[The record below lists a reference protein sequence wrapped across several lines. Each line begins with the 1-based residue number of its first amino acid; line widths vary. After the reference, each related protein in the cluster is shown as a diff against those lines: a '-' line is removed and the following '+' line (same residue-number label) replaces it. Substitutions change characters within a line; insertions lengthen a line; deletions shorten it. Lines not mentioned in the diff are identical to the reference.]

1 VIIKGKSRGNGL
13 QLGRYLLTKGQNEDL
28 RLIEIR
34 GVAATNVCDAVIEMD
49 ALALGTRTE
58 KGLYSASINTPP
70 EERLT
75 DEQLAIAVDRL
86 EAELGLTGQPHVV
99 VLHEKKGRQHCHVVW
114 SRIDLDRMAAISDS
128 NNYAKHEKVAR
139 ELERE
144 FGLRRV
150 QGAHAERDGQERPER
165 TPSHA
170 EMLQSDRTGV
180 TPKEAKAQVTEL
192 WRSTD
197 SGRAFAAAL
206 EDNGWILARGD
217 RRDFVVIDPTGG
229 VHSLARRVEG
239 AKAKDIRERM
249 GDLDPSQ
256 FPNIEEAKG
265 IQQDR
270 ARGVASGRDQ
280 QQWEDKLLAAGLSK
294 AQQDE
299 KNTLHISE
307 RFVAKDLAWH
317 EKQAARPYTATER
330 RLMDAYDASRND
342 QEFVD
347 MLGKAGPL
355 LAVATS
361 TDLETL
367 SLERAVAFS
376 AARSGEQQTRVAQLR
391 EGELVAIN
399 RYGEIRRLNPHKVD
413 LVAVENRFTQGAG
426 HKPGAVI
433 ETRDKV
439 RANRPPEKQQG
450 SISKTTATRAW
461 NANDGRTHGSPEG
474 AAGPARAIEGFGH
487 AAASILDGLASIVER
502 GISGDGEAQS
512 DRDKAAEPPPL
523 DPRAECQVDSI
534 ASEEDAKAQRRMEAL
549 RVFSED
555 LEREQGQGY
564 ERERDRSRR

>member
-1 VIIKGKSRGNGL
+1 
-13 QLGRYLLTKGQNEDL
+13 
-28 RLIEIR
+28 
-34 GVAATNVCDAVIEMD
+34 MD
-49 ALALGTRTE
+49 ALSVGTRTE
-58 KGLYSASINTPP
+58 KGLYHATINTPID
-70 EERLT
+70 ESLT
-75 DEQLAIAVDRL
+75 DAQRAYAVDRL
-86 EAELGLTGQPHVV
+86 EAALGLAGQPRTVV
-99 VLHEKKGRQHCHVVW
+99 VHEKKGREHCHVVW
-114 SRIDLDRMAAISDS
+114 SRIDIDRMAAISDS
-128 NNYAKHEKVAR
+128 NNFAKHEEVAR
-139 ELERE
+139 QLERE
-144 FGLRRV
+144 FGHRRV
-150 QGAHAERDGQERPER
+150 QGAHVEREGRERPER

-170 EMLQSDRTGV
+170 EMLQSDRTGLS
-180 TPKEAKAQVTEL
+180 PKEAKAKVTEL

-280 QQWEDKLLAAGLSK
+280 QQWENKLLAAGLSK
-294 AQQDE
+294 AKQDE

-330 RLMDAYDASRND
+330 RLMEAYDASRND

-347 MLGKAGPL
+347 KLGKAGLL
-355 LAVATS
+355 LAVVTS
-361 TDLETL
+361 NDLETL
-367 SLERAVAFS
+367 SFERAVAFS
-376 AARSGEQQTRVAQLR
+376 AARPGEQQTRAAQLR

-399 RYGEIRRLNPHKVD
+399 RYGDIRRLNPHKID
-413 LVAVENRFTQGAG
+413 LAAVEDRFRRGAG

-433 ETRDKV
+433 ETRDKAL
-439 RANRPPEKQQG
+439 ANRPPEKEQA
-450 SISKTTATRAW
+450 SISKTAATHAR

-474 AAGPARAIEGFGH
+474 PAGPARAIDGFGH
-487 AAASILDGLASIVER
+487 VAASILDGLASIVER
-502 GISGDGEAQS
+502 GISGGGEAQS
-512 DRDKAAEPPPL
+512 DLDKGAKEPSPG
-523 DPRAECQVDSI
+523 PREEQRADSI
-534 ASEEDAKAQRRMEAL
+534 TSEEGAKAQRRMEAL
-549 RVFSED
+549 RVISED
-555 LEREQGQGY
+555 LEREQGKDY

>member
-1 VIIKGKSRGNGL
+1 MIIKGKSRGNGA
-13 QLGRYLLTKGQNEDL
+13 QLGKYLVTRGKNEHI
-28 RLIEIR
+28 RVIEVR
-34 GVAATNVCDAVIEMD
+34 GVSAEDVPGAVCEMD
-49 ALALGTRTE
+49 ALSVGARTE
-58 KGLYSASINTPP
+58 KGLYHATINTPID
-70 EERLT
+70 ERLT
-75 DEQLAIAVDRL
+75 DAQRAYAVDRL
-86 EAELGLTGQPHVV
+86 EAALGLAGQPRTVV
-99 VLHEKKGRQHCHVVW
+99 VHEKKGREHCHVVW
-114 SRIDLDRMAAISDS
+114 SRIDIDRMAAISDS
-128 NNYAKHEKVAR
+128 NNFAKHEQVAR

-144 FGLRRV
+144 FGHRRV
-150 QGAHAERDGQERPER
+150 QGAHVEREGRERPER

-170 EMLQSDRTGV
+170 EMLQSDRTGLS
-180 TPKEAKAQVTEL
+180 PKEAKAQVTES

-307 RFVAKDLAWH
+307 RLVAKDLAWH

-347 MLGKAGPL
+347 KLGKAGL
-355 LAVATS
+355 SLAVATS
-361 TDLETL
+361 NDLETL

-376 AARSGEQQTRVAQLR
+376 AARPVEQHARVAQLR

-399 RYGEIRRLNPHKVD
+399 RYGDIRRLNPHKIDLAAMED
-413 LVAVENRFTQGAG
+413 LVGTQGHDRRADITAIAEQLRLLDG
-426 HKPGAVI
+426 VADVQIGQDVQHTRDGARGAVV
-433 ETRDKV
+433 DSGD
-439 RANRPPEKQQG
+439 A
-450 SISKTTATRAW
+450 
-461 NANDGRTHGSPEG
+461 
-474 AAGPARAIEGFGH
+474 PARDPARREIGIDRIGERRVGGVARLAGDLKAPVDAGDRGADLRRRGGF
-487 AAASILDGLASIVER
+487 R
-502 GISGDGEAQS
+502 
-512 DRDKAAEPPPL
+512 
-523 DPRAECQVDSI
+523 
-534 ASEEDAKAQRRMEAL
+534 QRRL
-549 RVFSED
+549 H
-555 LEREQGQGY
+555 GQILIC
-564 ERERDRSRR
+564 DA